1 MVECLPEVEAQP
13 QPLLWCPSGD
23 KSVVLLKFSL
33 LLPDPS
39 TCQWEVNWVQ
49 WSLRFHFPDS
59 FSSSPQN
66 AVLGHSVSHTV
77 CSHEQFK
84 YHELLFSWFFRA
96 LSLTKIYWKPPL
108 DLYLFLVFQT
118 IRMQLISWSFSQLA
132 SGSLLFL
139 NCLLSLLWL
148 LWFTLAHSFA
158 FGQGV
163 PLCGNAFWSSH

>member
-1 MVECLPEVEAQP
+1 MVECLPELEAQS

-39 TCQWEVNWVQ
+39 TCQWEVNWFQ

-59 FSSSPQN
+59 SALLHRRMLFFVIQ
-66 AVLGHSVSHTV
+66 SHTI

-84 YHELLFSWFFRA
+84 YLELLFSWFFRA

-132 SGSLLFL
+132 SGPLLFL
-139 NCLLSLLWL
+139 NLPPFSP
-148 LWFTLAHSFA
+148 LAPLVHS
-158 FGQGV
+158 
-163 PLCGNAFWSSH
+163 CS